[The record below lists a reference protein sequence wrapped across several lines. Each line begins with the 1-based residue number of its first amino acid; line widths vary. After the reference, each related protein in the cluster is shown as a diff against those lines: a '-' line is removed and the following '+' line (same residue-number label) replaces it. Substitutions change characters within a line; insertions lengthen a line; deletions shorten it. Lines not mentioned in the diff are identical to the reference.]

1 MEYRTLSNGVRMPM
15 LGYGVFQIDDAT
27 TECCVEDAIASGY
40 RMIDTAQ
47 AYGNERVVGAGI
59 KASGVDRDELFIVS
73 KVWVSN
79 YGEGK
84 TKEM

>member
-27 TECCVEDAIASGY
+27 TERCVKDAIASGY

-47 AYGNERVVGAGI
+47 AYGNERGVGVGI
-59 KASGVDRDELFIVS
+59 KASGVSRDELFVVS

-79 YGEGK
+79 YGEA
-84 TKEM
+84 